1 MERSSE
7 YYSEFAKMERM
18 PTVTEGV
25 PQYPNAHL
33 TFNKTVSYE
42 EDGRSRP
49 HNHHH
54 HHEPR
59 VHQKVQFVEETTEIH
74 KDDGITSEV
83 YEKKTVDEEAG
94 GFIQEQKRKNFE
106 LYKSDAYR

>member
-1 MERSSE
+1 MD
-7 YYSEFAKMERM
+7 RM

-42 EDGRSRP
+42 EDGRSR
-49 HNHHH
+49 HHHHRRHHHH

-59 VHQKVQFVEETTEIH
+59 VHQKVQFVEETTEIL

-83 YEKKTVDEEAG
+83 YEKKTVDKEAG
-94 GFIQEQKRKNFE
+94 GFIQEQKCKNFE
-106 LYKSDAYR
+106 LYKSDAYRRC